1 VTGANAI
8 SRAITRV
15 QALRRDAQQNHD
27 ECDVE
32 GVWLDENGCLDG
44 WANEADHDASVSR
57 LDTLDEVITLLLG
70 LLAEERA
77 ADQA

>member
-1 VTGANAI
+1 MNGARAI

-15 QALRRDAQQNHD
+15 QALRRDAQINHD

-44 WANEADHDASVSR
+44 WENEADHDASVSR
-57 LDTLDEVITLLLG
+57 LDTLDEVIELLLE
-70 LLAEERA
+70 LQKEEREA
-77 ADQA
+77 